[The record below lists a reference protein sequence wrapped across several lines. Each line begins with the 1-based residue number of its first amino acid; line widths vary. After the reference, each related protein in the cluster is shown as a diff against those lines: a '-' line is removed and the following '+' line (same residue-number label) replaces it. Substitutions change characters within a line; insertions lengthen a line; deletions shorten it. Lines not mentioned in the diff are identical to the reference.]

1 MPRNTLVI
9 GVGGTGSKVLFWL
22 KKDLME
28 THGAEQYQEPG
39 FPVKL
44 LLVDTAADIANPMAL
59 TEQQIQQ
66 LGGADVAER
75 FGGLEDHEI
84 RRIPTDPNAA
94 TTRGVFHALQNHPLP
109 DAVAHLDWL
118 APITHFPDHAI
129 GNLINGAAQF
139 RQLGR
144 LSLAK
149 GLHLNGNNDP
159 LYQNLQA
166 LIAGMPQPPAGGAL
180 QLDVH
185 VVGSFVG
192 GTGSGIFLDVAL
204 LVRHIVEI
212 AMGGAITLNLF
223 GHFAL
228 SGVITA
234 PPADFQQQRTYNA
247 WRELN
252 RFMNASDSMPIEVT
266 WRQGLSYELRKPLY
280 TNVYLLDKAPAVG
293 RPEHTAYPMMAEAI
307 SFFVDEQ
314 AGGVYIQH
322 IITNLA
328 AKKNRHPYKHQACYS
343 AYKVRSWKRDT
354 YHYRALASHQFAL
367 GYLTKLLNIEQQ
379 QQQLLDGN
387 PVITY
392 VIGDQIGGKGRATE
406 ILVSPLPGLG
416 NTRFIQDLNNV
427 INIPQAQRDAR
438 AQNDAE
444 NPRPT
449 VETYATLPAT
459 PENEQANVS
468 IQGELT
474 WEPSQCEIEGRT
486 PQEIRTCIDN
496 VNTKLYGPGRVGGEY
511 VVRYGAFETQNAL
524 GRFYKVLKDAE
535 SHHMSVFQERVWG
548 WVLQTLNDPVQDGG
562 YASGLATTKS
572 ALEQMSR
579 HLESV
584 IDYYH
589 DVLGK
594 MHDPINLKVD
604 VKKTSDELTGW
615 LNALGGL
622 AAWFINVLG
631 AISARVQEWHEA
643 ERYHND
649 VQRNRRGIQRI
660 IQTLTLMKEFVDN
673 SALREVR
680 NMERQLVT
688 GDAAMNITSVYRG
701 ILASETLENYR
712 YGLQDGALGAVIS
725 RAGGANPNVAPDQQQ
740 IDGLIARTQW
750 TMQNGQLTLSITVDQ
765 NLQPIHLATNLVNP
779 EQTFKLVGKLLN
791 DVAPIVANNLGA
803 DGLTA
808 LDVLNLADVQDALPA
823 LNGAA
828 YTKNAAAPA
837 NPDNTFYIRALSRP
851 VQLQQLNNMLNILG
865 YDPAAQWTSV
875 VTSENPDRVVVFKAD
890 EVQLCKEFKVWAE
903 SYESYAALTHGD
915 PLRAIIPQLDTVK
928 YTYQFKAEIQAFAI
942 ENAHYAATHGAF
954 TQTLEQRLVQFLSY
968 DANLTLFL
976 RLWVL
981 GCIELHQVDNEL
993 NPGMQT
999 QQWRINTGGGDGVD
1013 RPFALVNLDFLSVM
1027 ANFVV
1032 KRRDLN
1038 NVPLNF
1044 RALTHQGN
1052 AVLLNNFLAVAGR
1065 RQALLNRVDF
1075 EIQACNAYAP
1085 RIRQRIQLG
1094 GILPAAFQN
1103 DLEAGTQALEL
1114 ARQTLAGE
1122 LHVDAATIH
1131 PLARYIAKDFT
1142 EVDDQNNDPLVSNKE
1157 AHLQMLEVM
1166 LPILLGRVRNNF
1178 LQTINQ
1184 NGGLP

>member
-28 THGAEQYQEPG
+28 THGAETYNQPG

-44 LLVDTAADIANPMAL
+44 LLVDTAANIANPMAL
-59 TEQQIQQ
+59 NQQQIQQ
-66 LGGADVAER
+66 LGGEDVAER

-84 RRIPTDPNAA
+84 RRIPTDPHPV
-94 TTRGVFHALQNHPLP
+94 TTHGVFDALINHPLP

-118 APITHFPDHAI
+118 GPKNYFPAI
-129 GNLINGAAQF
+129 AINNLILGAAQF

-149 GLHLNGNNDP
+149 GLHLDANNP
-159 LYQNLQA
+159 LYENLQT

-228 SGVITA
+228 SGVFTA
-234 PPADFQQQRTYNA
+234 APSDFQKQRTYNA

-293 RPEHTAYPMMAEAI
+293 EPEHTAYPMMAEAI

-328 AKKNRHPYKHQACYS
+328 AIKNQYPYKHQACYS

-379 QQQLLDGN
+379 QQQLPDGT
-387 PVITY
+387 PVTTY

-406 ILVSPLPGLG
+406 ILVSPLPGLV
-416 NTRFIQDLNNV
+416 NTSFIQDLNNV

-496 VNTKLYGPGRVGGEY
+496 VNTRLYGPGRVGGEY

-589 DVLGK
+589 NVLGK
-594 MHDPINLKVD
+594 MPNPINLAVD
-604 VKKTSDELTGW
+604 VKIISDELTGW
-615 LNALGGL
+615 LNGLGGL
-622 AAWFINVLG
+622 AAWVTNVLG
-631 AISARVQEWHEA
+631 SIKARVQEWYEA

-701 ILASETLENYR
+701 ILSSETLENIR

-725 RAGGANPNVAPDQQQ
+725 RAGGANPNVAPVQQQ

-765 NLQPIHLATNLVNP
+765 NLQPIHLATNLDNPQQTLELVN
-779 EQTFKLVGKLLN
+779 KLLTQ
-791 DVAPIVANNLGA
+791 VAPIVANNLQA

-808 LDVLNLADVQDALPA
+808 LDVLNLAVVQRALPA

-828 YTKNAAAPA
+828 LTLNAAAPA
-837 NPDNTFYIRALSRP
+837 NPEKTFYIRAQSNAD
-851 VQLQQLNNMLNILG
+851 QLQQLNNMLNILG
-865 YDPAAQWTSV
+865 YDPNGEGTSV

-890 EVQLCKEFKVWAE
+890 EVQLCNAFQVWVE

-915 PLRAIIPQLDTVK
+915 PLRRIIPQLQAVK
-928 YTYQFKAEIQAFAI
+928 YTYQFKAELEAFAI

-954 TQTLEQRLVQFLSY
+954 RQTLEQRLVQFLSY

-981 GCIELHQVDNEL
+981 GCIELYQVADEL
-993 NPGMQT
+993 NPGMET
-999 QQWRINTGGGDGVD
+999 QQWRINTVGGDGVD
-1013 RPFALVNLDFLSVM
+1013 RPFARVNLDFLSVM

-1038 NVPLNF
+1038 NVALNF
-1044 RALTHQGN
+1044 NALTHQGN

-1094 GILPAAFQN
+1094 GILPAAFQP
-1103 DLEAGTQALEL
+1103 DLVAGTQALEP

-1166 LPILLGRVRNNF
+1166 LPIRLGRVRNNF